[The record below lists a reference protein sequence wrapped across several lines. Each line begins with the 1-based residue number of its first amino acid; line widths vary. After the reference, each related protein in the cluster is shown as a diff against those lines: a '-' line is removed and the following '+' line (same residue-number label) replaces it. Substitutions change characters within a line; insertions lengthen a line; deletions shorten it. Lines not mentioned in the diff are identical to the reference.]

1 MVYCGANLNSRKKK
15 EDAIFHANRYVTRY
29 VGLIVGEHI
38 IDVIYSK
45 SQRRVCICVV
55 NWLRLETKFL
65 LFSYELK

>member
-1 MVYCGANLNSRKKK
+1 MVPILIEEKKK

-45 SQRRVCICVV
+45 FQRRVCMCWKLASIRNEILVILV
-55 NWLRLETKFL
+55 
-65 LFSYELK
+65 

>member
-45 SQRRVCICVV
+45 FQRRVCMCCKLGSIRNEILVI
-55 NWLRLETKFL
+55 LI
-65 LFSYELK
+65 

>member
-45 SQRRVCICVV
+45 FQRRVYMCCKLASIRNEILVILV
-55 NWLRLETKFL
+55 
-65 LFSYELK
+65 